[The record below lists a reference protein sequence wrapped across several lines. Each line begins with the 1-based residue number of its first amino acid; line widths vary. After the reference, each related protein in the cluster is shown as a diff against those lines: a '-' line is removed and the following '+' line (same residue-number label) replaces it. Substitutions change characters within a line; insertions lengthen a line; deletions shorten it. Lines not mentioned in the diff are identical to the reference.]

1 MHNGTRNGLLV
12 LVVGLVLA
20 GCSDGTAARSEQF
33 NTTRVEA
40 GATAVERAAASPL
53 LGSLQAVA
61 RVAGD
66 VSASRMTVGGTEWN
80 TGLTDAVQ
88 RLAAATTDAG
98 AALIPVMRPSVLG
111 KTFVYDPGTRTYV
124 PDATRPGAPPNGVR
138 FVLYE
143 TAASGDPI
151 PGREV
156 GYADLTDERR
166 PSPSTAGIRLVA
178 VSGGVTHLDY
188 SFDLAGSLEAATF
201 DVRGYL
207 SDGTERID
215 FAITASQQ
223 LFGRG
228 GTATLNATLT
238 VPRHDFVVVA
248 KAEGVAGESNGDGQ
262 IDLTIT
268 SGADRIIVEAQTV
281 DGLLD
286 ATFTVNGQLL
296 ATAVGDPSAPVIRG
310 QGGRELTDGELHAL
324 GAIVGMAQC
333 LFELVSDLLEP
344 AGVLLL
350 IALGVG
356 R

>member
-1 MHNGTRNGLLV
+1 MHHATRNRFLILVAGLA
-12 LVVGLVLA
+12 LA
-20 GCSDGTAARSEQF
+20 GCSDGTGPRPGQF
-33 NTTRVEA
+33 NTARVEA
-40 GATAVERAAASPL
+40 GVTAVERAAASPL

-66 VSASRMTVGGTEWN
+66 VSASQTVGGTEWD
-80 TGLTDAVQ
+80 TDLTDAVR

-124 PDATRPGAPPNGVR
+124 PDATRTGAPPNGVR

-143 TAASGDPI
+143 TAANGDPVQ
-151 PGREV
+151 GREV

-166 PSPSTAGIRLVA
+166 PSPSTAGIRLVV

-201 DVRGYL
+201 DVRGFL

-215 FAITASQQ
+215 FAVTTSQQ

-228 GTATLNATLT
+228 GIATLDATLT
-238 VPRHDFVVVA
+238 VARHDFAVRA
-248 KAEGVAGESNGDGQ
+248 KVEGLASESNGDGQ
-262 IDLTIT
+262 VDLTIT

-333 LFELVSDLLEP
+333 LFEFVSALLEP

-350 IALGVG
+350 IALGIG
-356 R
+356 G